1 VEFTQAGG
9 EINVVVAGINVGAQP
24 YWNAEATML
33 MHTKGILVMTPDSA
47 MVLTGKQSLDFS
59 GGVSAEDNFGI
70 GGYDRVM
77 GPNGQAQY
85 WAPNL
90 PAALDVL
97 MEHYAHTYVVPGE
110 DGPRRAVT
118 TDPSDRDITPYPHS
132 APDSD
137 FQTVGEIFSMVSNPE
152 RKKAFDIRTVMRAVA
167 DQDHTTLE
175 RWAGMA
181 DADTAV
187 VMDAH
192 VGGWPVCLLGVE
204 SRPVPRRG
212 FPPTDGPDVYTA
224 GTLFPK
230 SSKKAARAIN
240 AASGNRP
247 LVVLANLSGFDGSP
261 DSMRNLQLEYGA
273 EIGRAIVNF
282 EGPIVF
288 VVISRYHGG
297 AFVVFS
303 KALNPRMTVLAVE
316 GSFASVIGGAPA
328 AAVVFAGEVEKRAAA
343 DPRHQALEA
352 QLAEAE
358 GPDRVQLLIELAD
371 LKSTLRA
378 EKISEVAAAFDG
390 VHNIHRAVEVGSVDA
405 VIEAPDIRPR
415 IIAEIERTLREAPTA

>member
-1 VEFTQAGG
+1 
-9 EINVVVAGINVGAQP
+9 
-24 YWNAEATML
+24 
-33 MHTKGILVMTPDSA
+33 
-47 MVLTGKQSLDFS
+47 
-59 GGVSAEDNFGI
+59 
-70 GGYDRVM
+70 
-77 GPNGQAQY
+77 
-85 WAPNL
+85 
-90 PAALDVL
+90 
-97 MEHYAHTYVVPGE
+97 
-110 DGPRRAVT
+110 
-118 TDPSDRDITPYPHS
+118 
-132 APDSD
+132 
-137 FQTVGEIFSMVSNPE
+137 
-152 RKKAFDIRTVMRAVA
+152 MRAVA

-192 VGGWPVCLLGVE
+192 VGGWPVALLGIE
-204 SRPVPRRG
+204 SRAVPRRG

-247 LVVLANLSGFDGSP
+247 LIVLANLSGFDGSP

-303 KALNPRMTVLAVE
+303 KALNPQMTVLAVE

-352 QLAEAE
+352 QIAAAD
-358 GPDRVQLLIELAD
+358 GSARVQLLIELAD

-405 VIEAPDIRPR
+405 VIEAADIRPR
-415 IIAEIERTLREAPTA
+415 IIAEIERSLGHG